1 MLENKWQVPMIDV
14 QTGKEFSFAEFFE
27 NIIQEIND
35 EVVAGFDVDASEDNP
50 MVRITIAQSDGEDR
64 RIDLINKA
72 EYPRYLDLANVEDN
86 TLRDTLLKIGFTP
99 SMPSLYMVSQADS
112 LDSYHLELTSPAT
125 ELKSRYMLSV
135 FDSLFS
141 THGDVN
147 RELSIAFETLDENGD
162 HNEVFTCL
170 IMSSDFLEQMR

>member
-50 MVRITIAQSDGEDR
+50 MVLLTIAQSDGEVR
-64 RIDLINKA
+64 RIELINKA
-72 EYPRYLDLANVEDN
+72 EYPRYLDLVNVEGN
-86 TLRDTLLKIGFTP
+86 TLRVTLLKIGFTP
-99 SMPSLYMVSQADS
+99 SMPSHPEMPDS

-141 THGDVN
+141 THGNVN